1 MSLHSGIAIGAASVC
16 HRIGQPDTPR
26 LSACDA
32 GIPRAGIATHG
43 PLADVEPWSPRCYRS
58 LE

>member
-1 MSLHSGIAIGAASVC
+1 MSLHSGIPIGAASVR

-32 GIPRAGIATHG
+32 GIPKAGIATRG
-43 PLADVEPWSPRCYRS
+43 PLVYVEPWSPRCYRS
-58 LE
+58 PE